1 MFDEM
6 DPGAYGGWY
15 VLLSC
20 VWGTDCAVAFAV
32 SKEFNIIRILCQ
44 KERLFTCVSLT

>member
-20 VWGTDCAVAFAV
+20 VWGTDCAVAFAI
-32 SKEFNIIRILCQ
+32 SKEFNIISKLSILTSCI
-44 KERLFTCVSLT
+44 